1 MQISGGNI
9 VVWSVFRPPLDL
21 QTLRQ
26 DYSKEQKFCITIY
39 GVATIIVT
47 AILLTLLGFVAVY
60 LRFHMR
66 VHLTST
72 YVGID
77 DWLSASG
84 DCRASKT
91 LRRSMAS
98 RRLMRR

>member
-1 MQISGGNI
+1 M
-9 VVWSVFRPPLDL
+9 VVWSVFRLPLDL
-21 QTLRQ
+21 QTLRR
-26 DYSKEQKFCITIY
+26 DYSREHEFSITIN
-39 GVATIIVT
+39 GVTTIIVT
-47 AILLTLLGFVAVY
+47 AIFLKLFGFVVVY

-77 DWLSASG
+77 DWLNTSR
-84 DCRASKT
+84 DCRPSKT
-91 LRRSMAS
+91 LRRSTAS